1 MFARPAP
8 AADIEVLLTGGYRSP
23 RPPDGTV
30 CGVNDAAPA
39 SGDVSIR
46 GLAPGDAPACDAI
59 VASLPYHFGDEHGIE
74 LCAAAVR
81 EQAGLV
87 ATAGAGPVGFVT
99 WRPWYDAAA
108 EVTWLA
114 VHAVERRRGIGGLL
128 VESFLEAQGP
138 QVRYAVATTLSEA
151 TPEPGVEDGYAGTRE
166 FWRGC
171 GFEPVFDPVGWWNE
185 ENQAVVMVR
194 PLGPGNG

>member
-1 MFARPAP
+1 
-8 AADIEVLLTGGYRSP
+8 
-23 RPPDGTV
+23 V
-30 CGVNDAAPA
+30 CGVNDAARA
-39 SGDVSIR
+39 SGNVSIR
-46 GLAPGDAPACDAI
+46 GLDPGDAPACDAI

-81 EQAGLV
+81 QQAGVV

-99 WRPWYDAAA
+99 WRPWYEAAA
-108 EVTWLA
+108 EITWLA
-114 VHAVERRRGIGGLL
+114 VHAAERRRGIGGLL

-166 FWRGC
+166 FWRRC

-194 PLGPGNG
+194 RLGPGNG